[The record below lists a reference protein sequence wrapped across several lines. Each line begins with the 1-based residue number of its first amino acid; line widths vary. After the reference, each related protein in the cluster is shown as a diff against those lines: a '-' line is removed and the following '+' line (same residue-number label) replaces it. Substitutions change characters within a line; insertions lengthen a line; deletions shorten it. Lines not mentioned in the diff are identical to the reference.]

1 MVALFRVPPDSRRR
15 RSPNRRC
22 ARTATLATPP
32 TAAEPGGR
40 SASISLPPDTLV
52 LLIGVAASGKTT
64 FAARHFAP
72 TEVLSSDRFR
82 ELITDD
88 PSAQGATDDAFDL
101 LHRIGAMRLRRGR
114 LTVVDA
120 TNVEAWAREVLLA
133 LARFHR
139 RPAVALIL
147 DLPLDAALE
156 RNAARPAP
164 RPPSAAIRRQHKWL
178 HGSLAAMP
186 TEGFLAIH
194 HLRTAAEID
203 GAVVIRDDAA
213 GPGKSAASTPT
224 HTTPA
229 R

>member
-1 MVALFRVPPDSRRR
+1 M
-15 RSPNRRC
+15 
-22 ARTATLATPP
+22 ATPP
-32 TAAEPGGR
+32 TADHHGGR
-40 SASISLPPDTLV
+40 FVSVSLPADALV
-52 LLIGVAASGKTT
+52 LLIGVAASGKST

-72 TEVLSSDRFR
+72 TEVLSSDRLR
-82 ELITDD
+82 ALITDD
-88 PSAQGATDDAFDL
+88 PSAQGATGDAFDL

-120 TNVEAWAREVLLA
+120 TNVEAWAREELLA
-133 LARFHR
+133 MARRHR
-139 RPAVALIL
+139 RPSVAIIL
-147 DLPLDAALE
+147 DLPLTDALE

-164 RPPSAAIRRQHKWL
+164 RPPAAAIHRQHRWL
-178 HGSLAAMP
+178 HDSVAAMP

-203 GAVVIRDDAA
+203 WAVVIRDDAA
-213 GPGKSAASTPT
+213 RLGESAASTPT